1 MLGKPCHLQTS
12 VALHLGSWQH
22 DSRGLFPPV
31 AQAWYGKGA
40 AARALERWEAAVQ
53 ASHCAETSRLMIP
66 IRQTSNSTVQAWYR
80 EGAAAQAL
88 ERWEAAAQAFFEA
101 FRLDPENTSF
111 SDAFQ
116 NAVARGQAAHA
127 AAAGRG

>member
-1 MLGKPCHLQTS
+1 M
-12 VALHLGSWQH
+12 
-22 DSRGLFPPV
+22 
-31 AQAWYGKGA
+31 GA
-40 AARALERWEAAVQ
+40 ATQALERWEAASGSAPSLRTTSNPDAQAWYREGAAAQALERWEAAAQ
-53 ASHCAETSRLMIP
+53 ASHCAETSRLMIR

-127 AAAGRG
+127 AAAGRA